1 MSLKVFNMVKSQ
13 INKISNNYNI
23 NKNISA
29 ILQAPNSVIQTN
41 FPVKIKDKY
50 EIFQGYRVQHNNI
63 CGPYKGGLR
72 FNENVDINEVSA
84 LATWMTLKCSIQ
96 DLPYGGGKG
105 GIAINPENY
114 TTEEIEQICR
124 GFTRSMYKYIGSNV
138 DIPAP
143 DVGTTSEMMNW
154 MTDEYD
160 KLSVSNFNIN
170 NQKATFTGK
179 SIEVG
184 GSQGREEATGTGVA
198 ICVKEW
204 ANKKGIYL
212 KDKTFIVQGF
222 GNVGSF
228 AAKKMESYGM
238 KLIAVGDHAG
248 YLYNEDGF
256 SVDDLNNYIK
266 ETIKISALFFR

>member
-84 LATWMTLKCSIQ
+84 LATWMTQMFYSN
-96 DLPYGGGKG
+96 LPYGGEKG

-114 TTEEIEQICR
+114 TTE
-124 GFTRSMYKYIGSNV
+124 N
-138 DIPAP
+138 
-143 DVGTTSEMMNW
+143 
-154 MTDEYD
+154 
-160 KLSVSNFNIN
+160 
-170 NQKATFTGK
+170 
-179 SIEVG
+179 
-184 GSQGREEATGTGVA
+184 
-198 ICVKEW
+198 
-204 ANKKGIYL
+204 
-212 KDKTFIVQGF
+212 
-222 GNVGSF
+222 
-228 AAKKMESYGM
+228 
-238 KLIAVGDHAG
+238 
-248 YLYNEDGF
+248 
-256 SVDDLNNYIK
+256 
-266 ETIKISALFFR
+266 